1 LQIDVADHV
10 EIRRQVAGGEGE
22 VTLALALAAGL
33 PEAAKDLAERLVL
46 AGLAVELGEPE
57 DRVGDQRPLAGVL
70 GDEGLEVLDRAL
82 GALDLLHAVGALAV
96 ELLGGALVA
105 GVGRRRR
112 GEPAEA
118 DAGEREGRPGAR
130 ATGPGLHRPRMTP
143 A

>member
-1 LQIDVADHV
+1 
-10 EIRRQVAGGEGE
+10 
-22 VTLALALAAGL
+22 
-33 PEAAKDLAERLVL
+33 
-46 AGLAVELGEPE
+46 
-57 DRVGDQRPLAGVL
+57 
-70 GDEGLEVLDRAL
+70 L
-82 GALDLLHAVGALAV
+82 GALDLLHAVDALAV

-143 A
+143 ARSPRHRRIPWRPARGAPGRPRRACPGAAARVITAP